1 VSISAPS
8 LTACKNAPIT
18 FTANTNNV
26 CSRHVKCVGR
36 RISKPDVSAFARQ
49 FVRH

>member
-18 FTANTNNV
+18 FTANTTGAGASPLFYWTVN
-26 CSRHVKCVGR
+26 
-36 RISKPDVSAFARQ
+36 RQ
-49 FVRH
+49 PR